1 MGMTSFSTLLTQC
14 VEEISSPKMLP
25 TSLKNQTKFFRAV
38 MLLSLFQTIPKLDLW
53 CMLTDLM
60 SAHTWVSKDSTTN
73 SSLRL
78 RKADHSTA
86 TITQPIQSIRLVS
99 KLVPSP
105 NLLPR
110 IPNQRK
116 KVLAML
122 SLLQLLLFLPLLV
135 LLLCTLQCIMS
146 KKETQKENKLN
157 SKKSKPSS

>member
-1 MGMTSFSTLLTQC
+1 MGSSAKMQPKSFKS
-14 VEEISSPKMLP
+14 
-25 TSLKNQTKFFRAV
+25 QTRFFRAV

-60 SAHTWVSKDSTTN
+60 SAYTWVSKDSTTN

-86 TITQPIQSIRLVS
+86 MITQPIQSIRLVS

-110 IPNQRK
+110 MPNQRK

-135 LLLCTLQCIMS
+135 LSLCTLQCIMS
-146 KKETQKENKLN
+146 KKETLKEDKSTRRRVNRAVDEPRHVKL
-157 SKKSKPSS
+157 